1 MPTSTKGNTKGSAPK
16 GGSPEELRPT
26 SIEEWGKAEPLPEEG
41 FITELPSGNRA
52 LVRRTLDL
60 PILLKSGQIPNPLS
74 GIVRRMMDTGD
85 PTILQQEARG
95 VALEQLLDLLASNTC
110 KTMLSPKV
118 SRPDPLQKGETW
130 DNYLARI
137 DGWEPDPGTLSV
149 FQITMP
155 DQTYLFAIAQGM
167 ATDLASFRDEALS
180 ALVSVQDGEDVSRA
194 PKPTSR
200 TGAKPKR
207 SSAKKGSGRSRS

>member
-1 MPTSTKGNTKGSAPK
+1 MPTSTKGNKANK
-16 GGSPEELRPT
+16 NEELVPT
-26 SIEEWGKAEPLPEEG
+26 SVEDWGSSEPLPEEG

-85 PTILQQEARG
+85 PTLLQKETTG
-95 VALEQLLDLLASNTC
+95 PALEQLLDLLASNTC

-118 SRPDPLQKGETW
+118 SRPEPLQKGETW
-130 DNYLARI
+130 EHYLARI
-137 DGWEPDPGTLSV
+137 DGWQPDPGTLSV
-149 FQITMP
+149 FQVTMP
-155 DQTYLFAIAQGM
+155 DQTYLFAVAQGM
-167 ATDLASFRDEALS
+167 ATDLASFRDEALA
-180 ALVSVQDGEDVSRA
+180 ALVSVQDGEDVSRT
-194 PKPTSR
+194 PKPTAR

-207 SSAKKGSGRSRS
+207 PSAKKGSGRSRS